1 MDEMDDCFSAFFSY
15 FCRKSKKV
23 AHAFVCFHILFKF
36 AVLER
41 KCSCTSP
48 GRHTLEVFRQ
58 VLKISFRLCL
68 DYF

>member
-1 MDEMDDCFSAFFSY
+1 MIAFPHFSLIFAENQ
-15 FCRKSKKV
+15 KKV